1 MGNGSPV
8 VLLHSAMSSK
18 LQWYQLMRSMSSD
31 YLVIAVDFYGCGES
45 PFPEN
50 TESFS
55 LSDEITLV
63 ESLLEDI
70 IPPGEPFHLVGHSY
84 GGATALRFCYKAEK
98 RIRSLTLYEP
108 VAYHLL
114 PETEE
119 ALTVIRRNQE
129 VVNNHMQDG
138 NYAAAAEFFID
149 YWNSAGTFS
158 SYPKEVRDLLTESA
172 KKLPLSFQA
181 LMDEPLS
188 LEDYSKLNVPV
199 CLIAG
204 RQSPIASRRV
214 SELLVNHLKD
224 CRVYW
229 VNAGHM
235 APVLQAEMVN
245 PIIET
250 FIRQVK

>member
-18 LQWYQLMRSMSSD
+18 LQWYQLMRSLSSD

-45 PFPEN
+45 PLPVK
-50 TESFS
+50 TEGFS

-70 IPPGEPFHLVGHSY
+70 IPPDEPFHLVGHSY
-84 GGATALRFCYKAEK
+84 GGATALRFCYKDQN
-98 RIRSLTLYEP
+98 RIRSLTMYEP

-119 ALTVIRRNQE
+119 ALVEIRRNQE
-129 VVNNHMQDG
+129 VVKTHIQDG
-138 NYAAAAEFFID
+138 DYAAAAEFFID
-149 YWNSAGTFS
+149 YWNGAGTFS
-158 SYPKEVRDLLTESA
+158 SYPKEVRELLTESA

-181 LMDEPLS
+181 LMEEPLS
-188 LEDYSKLNVPV
+188 LEDYGKLKVPV

-214 SELLVNHLKD
+214 AELLPDHLKD
-224 CRVYW
+224 CRVNW

-235 APVLQAEMVN
+235 APLLQTEMVN

-250 FIRQVK
+250 FIRQIK